1 MAIGVL
7 AGEVAMAWLGAR
19 QARRRLGAPATA
31 DQRARMAYRYTMVV
45 TGGALAAAIATL
57 ALVPVRAGV
66 ALLLDPVLETADR
79 GMMDGSVRLAAGV
92 LAIFVGTV
100 LIRYLLLTAFNPRR

>member
-1 MAIGVL
+1 
-7 AGEVAMAWLGAR
+7 
-19 QARRRLGAPATA
+19 
-31 DQRARMAYRYTMVV
+31 MAYRYTMVV